1 MAFAIVHFL
10 TGASVLLLLAAPLAL
25 RSDRVHDSA
34 LLLVTVGG
42 LWGLAPD
49 IHHFAPVFRE
59 QFTAI
64 HGAPFADFFAFHYT
78 LDLDPVRER
87 QRIAVL
93 PSVVLFCVSVLCFT
107 AATRIGTRYADRP
120 VDIGSETVSGILAA
134 AGVSTVI
141 LGTAIFSGGY
151 LDSLGMLT
159 GRGAAIG
166 WLLVAFVTTVAAAC
180 FGLLVELGP
189 GADTLSA
196 AAAAVAGLLL
206 GVVTWLIAV
215 VMVLPLFLLRFYDAS
230 LSLAHVDAT
239 SLVGFGVAGGALG
252 ATYVIVARRIRE
264 GSTRRSD
271 QFSLQR

>member
-10 TGASVLLLLAAPLAL
+10 VGASVLLLLAAPLAL
-25 RSDRVHDSA
+25 RFDRVQDSA

-42 LWGLAPD
+42 IWGLAPD
-49 IHHFAPVFRE
+49 IHHFTPVFHE
-59 QFTAI
+59 QLAAI
-64 HGAPFADFFAFHYT
+64 HGAPFTDLFAFHYT

-87 QRIAVL
+87 QRIAII
-93 PSVVLFCVSVLCFT
+93 PSLVLFCVSVVSFT
-107 AATRIGTRYADRP
+107 AATRTGTRYADRP

-134 AGVSTVI
+134 AAVSTVI

-159 GRGAAIG
+159 GRGAALG
-166 WLLVAFVTTVAAAC
+166 WLLIAFTATVAAAG

-189 GADTLSA
+189 GTETLSPA
-196 AAAAVAGLLL
+196 VAAVVGLLL

-215 VMVLPLFLLRFYDAS
+215 VMALPLFLLRFYDAS

-252 ATYVIVARRIRE
+252 ATYVVVARRIKE